1 MSSTRQLAA
10 ILFTD
15 IVGYSQMMHADEKK
29 AVALL
34 KHYNTTLE
42 KWVIKHGGRVANYYG
57 DGNLCIF
64 NSATAAVQCSVDLQ
78 KELQLE
84 PMVPLRIGLHIGEV
98 IFEDDKAIGDG
109 VNIASRIQ
117 SLGQANTILISA
129 DIHDKIKN
137 NSSFTTK
144 SLGNFDFKNIS
155 KPMEVFA
162 LSNEGLVVPDRKKL
176 TGKVVARTW
185 ARRNI
190 LMLIGA
196 LLLLG
201 ASIQRYYAT
210 KKISSDI
217 NIEKSIAVLPFTD
230 MSQAGDQEYF
240 SDGLTEDIITQLAK
254 INAFKVTSRTSV
266 MKFKGQKK
274 SLKEIGSEL
283 GANIILEGSVQKSG
297 DKVRI
302 TAQLIN
308 ALTDEHLW
316 AETYDRTLDDIFA
329 IQTDIATKIAN
340 ALKASLSNKEEE
352 DLSKKYTLNTEAYQ
366 LYLQGR
372 FEWNKRLEVHVRKSI
387 SFFKMAIEK
396 DSTYAI
402 AYAGL
407 GDAYLMLGVY
417 SALRPDESFPIGKMY
432 AEKALQ
438 LDPSLGEAYATL
450 IDIYIHY
457 DWDAVAAES
466 YFQKAIEFNPE
477 YANAYH
483 WHSEVFAMQHQ
494 LDKAIEESHKAL
506 EHDPYNVAI
515 NMQLGKNFIYASKYD
530 LAVEQLH
537 KTLTFD
543 STYSTVNYNLALA
556 YLALKEMDKALVY
569 AEKGAAYGQGNTRMM
584 VVYGYLKAVSG
595 NKEDAKRLYDDLV
608 QQAEN
613 KYVPEYDLATL
624 SIGLGNYNKAM
635 QHLEQAYKNHEPWMP
650 FIGMNPLFIPLKSN
664 AEFQALVKKI
674 EKRQ

>member
-1 MSSTRQLAA
+1 
-10 ILFTD
+10 
-15 IVGYSQMMHADEKK
+15 
-29 AVALL
+29 
-34 KHYNTTLE
+34 
-42 KWVIKHGGRVANYYG
+42 
-57 DGNLCIF
+57 
-64 NSATAAVQCSVDLQ
+64 
-78 KELQLE
+78 
-84 PMVPLRIGLHIGEV
+84 
-98 IFEDDKAIGDG
+98 
-109 VNIASRIQ
+109 
-117 SLGQANTILISA
+117 
-129 DIHDKIKN
+129 
-137 NSSFTTK
+137 
-144 SLGNFDFKNIS
+144 
-155 KPMEVFA
+155 MEVFA
-162 LSNEGLVVPDRKKL
+162 LSNDGLVVPDRKKL
-176 TGKVVARTW
+176 SGKVVTRSW
-185 ARRNI
+185 SRRNI
-190 LMLIGA
+190 LMVIGA

-210 KKISSDI
+210 KKSSPDTT
-217 NIEKSIAVLPFTD
+217 IEKSIAVLPFTD

-266 MKFKGQKK
+266 MKYKGQKK
-274 SLKEIGSEL
+274 SLKEIGREL
-283 GANIILEGSVQKSG
+283 GATIILEGSVQKSG

-329 IQTDIATKIAN
+329 IQTDIATKIAT
-340 ALKASLSNKEEE
+340 ALKASLSTKEEE

-372 FEWNKRLEVHVRKSI
+372 FEWNKRLEGHVRKSI

-457 DWDAVAAES
+457 DWDADVAEK
-466 YFQKAIEFNPE
+466 YFQKAVEFNPD

-483 WHSEVFAMQHQ
+483 WHSEVYAMRHQ
-494 LDKAIEESHKAL
+494 FDKAIEESHKAL
-506 EHDPYNVAI
+506 EHDPYNVSI
-515 NMQLGKNFIYASKYD
+515 NMQLGKNFIYAGHYNQ
-530 LAVEQLH
+530 AVEQLK
-537 KTLTFD
+537 KTLAFD
-543 STYSTVNYNLALA
+543 STSSTVNYNMALA
-556 YLALKEMDKALVY
+556 YLALKEMDKALVH
-569 AEKGAAYGQGNTRMM
+569 AEKGAAFGQGNTRM
-584 VVYGYLKAVSG
+584 YLASGYIKAVSG
-595 NKEDAKRLYDDLV
+595 NKEDAKRMYDELV
-608 QQAEN
+608 HQVEN

-624 SIGLGNYNKAM
+624 SIGLGNLNKAM

-650 FIGMNPLFIPLKSN
+650 FIDMNPLFIPLKDHT
-664 AEFQALVKKI
+664 EFQALVKRI
-674 EKRQ
+674 ETHE